1 MEIGG
6 YRIGPLLKTTGAQIM
21 NDDLLGFAAQAAYN
35 FFFSLFPLFLFA
47 APFIG
52 LFGDAHRTVAW
63 IMGQLAPVIPEQALA
78 LVKGVVQDVV
88 FASNAPGLIS
98 VGILL
103 TAWSGSNIF
112 RTLMD
117 TLNHAYGV
125 QETRAW
131 WKRALMSLAALL
143 VVGILIIVVSTIM
156 LAGPEI
162 ASTVGKALH
171 LGSALVTLW
180 TVIQF
185 PIALLLLV
193 LVFFLIYRFLPN
205 MRQSARQVLVG
216 SVVATV
222 LWIIVTYLFRLY
234 VTNFGSYNK
243 TYGAVGA
250 VIVVLTWM
258 YLTMLVIL
266 AAGSL
271 NSQLHRGTGLVNP
284 RKGAVYEGRI
294 VNAAGPPHASTERVA
309 PLAASG
315 PEHDQGSARG

>member
-1 MEIGG
+1 MVIGG
-6 YRIGPLLKTTGAQIM
+6 YRLGPLVKKTASQIA
-21 NDDLLGFAAQAAYN
+21 NDDLLGFAAEAAYN

-52 LFGDAHRTVAW
+52 LFGNARRTVDW
-63 IMGQLAPVIPEQALA
+63 IMGQLTPVIPDQALA
-78 LVKGVVQDVV
+78 LVRSVVEDVV
-88 FASNAPGLIS
+88 FAHNAPGLIS
-98 VGILL
+98 IGIVL
-103 TAWSGSNIF
+103 TAWSGSNVF

-125 QETRAW
+125 RETRPW
-131 WKRALMSLAALL
+131 WKRALMSLAALV
-143 VVGILIIVVSTIM
+143 VVGILIIIASTIM

-162 ASTVGKALH
+162 ASVVGAKLH

-180 TVIQF
+180 TVIQY
-185 PIALLLLV
+185 PIALALLV
-193 LVFFLIYRFLPN
+193 LIFFMIYRFLPN
-205 MRQSARQVLVG
+205 MRQSAKQILVG

-222 LWIIVTYLFRLY
+222 LWIVVTILFRLY
-234 VTNFGSYNK
+234 VAHFGSYNK

-258 YLTMLVIL
+258 YLTMVVVL

-271 NSQLHRGTGLVNP
+271 NSQIHRGTGLVNP

-309 PLAASG
+309 PLSASG
-315 PEHDQGSARG
+315 PEHHGDASRS